1 MRRLILSGLFW
12 AALSGGA
19 VAEKMAY
26 HCRIDGTSERQWIQP
41 VIFIALDRAIDRVV
55 ISDASILGVND
66 GVPVEGTLVRDNS
79 SRLTVSWELELRSTG
94 NRRVLLDYRATF
106 LKASGK
112 VNVTAQPR
120 EKGALFNR
128 SGSCLAT
135 KLSP

>member
-1 MRRLILSGLFW
+1 MRRLILSALFV

-19 VAEKMAY
+19 AAEKMAY

-55 ISDASILGVND
+55 VSDASILVFND
-66 GVPVEGTLVRDNS
+66 GVPVEGQLVRDNS
-79 SRLTVSWELELRSTG
+79 SRVTVSWELEVLSSG
-94 NRRVLLDYRATF
+94 NRRLLLDYRATF

-120 EKGALFNR
+120 GKGTLFNR
-128 SGSCLAT
+128 AGNCLPT